1 MFTGNNWVDNSF
13 HLCYS
18 MSYKRSRQVVLS
30 SPLTQSTVGVK
41 RKTHMLKVTVRK
53 YVKRVLRYLE

>member
-1 MFTGNNWVDNSF
+1 
-13 HLCYS
+13 